1 MPNSYIENG
10 YLFSWFQN
18 FGITENSYDCE
29 KTCFNGSLSMFGLD
43 DFYHF
48 SQQLVERN
56 FSVDDNGN
64 NTNEFAN
71 FCTNVEFD
79 FSTRSWIG

>member
-1 MPNSYIENG
+1 MPSSYIENG

-29 KTCFNGSLSMFGLD
+29 KTCFDGDLNMFGLN

-48 SQQLVERN
+48 SQQLTKRN
-56 FSVDDNGN
+56 FSMDDNVT